1 MSKLTFRFRVIPAV
15 AAVALLASGAALA
28 AGSPADSVPGVQGA
42 RIDTTGKWV
51 FTVQTDAGSGTP
63 TVTLKQEGEKLSGH
77 YSSQNLGEADLTG
90 TVKGQEI
97 KFSFTGDVQGNK
109 VPVNYSGTIENRD
122 SMKGTIDIGGLAGG
136 TFTAKRQ

>member
-1 MSKLTFRFRVIPAV
+1 
-15 AAVALLASGAALA
+15 
-28 AGSPADSVPGVQGA
+28 VQGA

-109 VPVNYSGTIENRD
+109 VPVNYSGTIENKD